1 MLSCIYIYILYF
13 NEHPH
18 NIRLFLYS
26 STFSDETKH
35 FCFKISRPGGP
46 EKKVVFPRMFS
57 FYNHV
62 VEDIVS
68 KKKKTEINRH
78 HFVYHEILAPKKTE
92 GCFDLVTSKL
102 KSHMTPV
109 SLLQAAGLRWH
120 HCLSAHW
127 LFLVGPLTLGF
138 LRKDVVW
145 IGWLVG
151 WEMGEFFFV
160 RQDDTKLMSMSL
172 FFHSFNL
179 YGYIKVIYI
188 YKCIMCV

>member
-1 MLSCIYIYILYF
+1 MNTHIIYVCFFTVQHLVMKQNTFVSKSQGPEARRKKSCFLGCLVSIIMLL
-13 NEHPH
+13 
-18 NIRLFLYS
+18 
-26 STFSDETKH
+26 
-35 FCFKISRPGGP
+35 KISFR
-46 EKKVVFPRMFS
+46 KK
-57 FYNHV
+57 N
-62 VEDIVS
+62 
-68 KKKKTEINRH
+68 TEINRH

-151 WEMGEFFFV
+151 WEMGECFFL